1 MTNTIDTTLLQQPF
15 RITGTLREL
24 CFIGIGGI
32 GMSALAR
39 FFREQGVTVTG
50 YDKTPTALTRS
61 LEAIGIAV
69 HYEED
74 LQALARSADAV
85 VYTPAIPESH
95 IELRWYK
102 ENGYTIWKRS
112 DLLKQITASSLNI
125 CIAGTHGKTTTS
137 TMVAHILRHSGFGGN
152 AFLGG
157 IAANYGTNQWS
168 STVNCCVVEADE
180 YDRSFLKLLPHVA
193 LISAMD
199 PDHLDIYGDA
209 ASMEQAFIDFSGL
222 ISPGGL
228 LVHKWGLARTSDLKA
243 PRKLS
248 YHLREE
254 SADCYA
260 KDASVI
266 KGGYRFNAVIEQEE
280 INDIFLPMG
289 GWHNVENAIGAITVS
304 RAVGIT
310 PQAIREA
317 LACFK
322 GVQRRF
328 EKLIDTDSLVLIDDY
343 AHHPEELRV
352 LIQGVRSLYPA
363 ADCTIIFQPHLYT
376 RTRDLASQFAEA
388 LSAADRVVL
397 LPLYPARERPIAGV
411 NSESIGSAIK
421 DVPLFYLESDV
432 VVDWIEKDRLSKRSS
447 QQQVIVVAGAG
458 DIDRLPALLKNRM
471 ENIII

>member
-1 MTNTIDTTLLQQPF
+1 MTRTIDTTLLQQPF
-15 RITGTLREL
+15 RLTGVLREL

-39 FFREQGVTVTG
+39 FFKEQGVKVTG
-50 YDKTPTALTRS
+50 YDKTPTDLTRS
-61 LEAIGIAV
+61 LEAAGIAV

-74 LQALARSADAV
+74 LDALAPSADAV
-85 VYTPAIPESH
+85 VYTPAIPPSH
-95 IELRWYK
+95 RELRWYK

-112 DLLKQITASSLNI
+112 DLLKQITTSSLNI

-137 TMVAHILRHSGFGGN
+137 TMVAHILRHSEFGGN

-168 STVNCCVVEADE
+168 SKVNCCVVEADE
-180 YDRSFLKLLPHVA
+180 YDRSFLKLLPHIA

-222 ISPGGL
+222 IPTGGL
-228 LVHKWGLARTSDLKA
+228 LVHKWGLSRANDLKA
-243 PRKLS
+243 PQRLS

-254 SADCYA
+254 QADCYA
-260 KDASVI
+260 KEATVTQ
-266 KGGYRFNAVIEQEE
+266 GGYRFNAVIDQEY

-289 GWHNVENAIGAITVS
+289 GWHNVENAIGAITVC
-304 RAVGIT
+304 RALGIT

-328 EKLIDTDSLVLIDDY
+328 EKLIETDRLVLIDDY

-363 ADCTIIFQPHLYT
+363 AYCTIIFQPHLYT
-376 RTRDLASQFAEA
+376 RTRDLAPQFANA
-388 LSAADRVVL
+388 LAAADRVVL
-397 LPLYPARERPIAGV
+397 LPLYPAREHPIEGV
-411 NSESIGSAIK
+411 SSALIGSAIERTT
-421 DVPLFYLESDV
+421 LFYLERDA
-432 VVDWIEKDRLSKRSS
+432 VVDWIENDQRQQRSA
-447 QQQVIVVAGAG
+447 QQQVIIVAGAG
-458 DIDRLPALLKNRM
+458 DIDCLPVLIKKRM
-471 ENIII
+471 EHKVS